1 MWLDIWEKHQGKIIG
16 FSCGIVLGL
25 LYLIVGLWDMLIFAF
40 IVFIGYYVGRKIDRR
55 ESLFAFDEL
64 RRWMT
69 ERWGMFR

>member
-16 FSCGIVLGL
+16 AGCGFMLGL

-40 IVFIGYYVGRKIDRR
+40 IVFIGYYVGRKLDRR
-55 ESLFAFDEL
+55 EALFAFDDL
-64 RRWMT
+64 RRWLT